1 MADSVQEL
9 KQALNISGNAMLD
22 KPDGSVRLV
31 GSKCSACGDW
41 IFPPTPVCPECMSES
56 LERRELSEIGCLYSW
71 SVVRIA
77 PKNWKTPF
85 IAGYV
90 DFPEKVR
97 VFAHMVDIDPECLS
111 FDMKLRVCKAV
122 VGQDTDGTQIES
134 YSFVPVEG
142 RN

>member
-1 MADSVQEL
+1 MVDSVQEL
-9 KQALNISGNAMLD
+9 KQALNITGDAMVD
-22 KPDGSVRLV
+22 KSDGSVRLV
-31 GSKCSACGDW
+31 GSNCNSCGAW
-41 IFPPTPVCPECMSES
+41 TFPPTSVCPKCMSES
-56 LERRELSEIGCLYSW
+56 LERQELSEIGSLYSW

-97 VFAHMVDIDPECLS
+97 IFAHMVDIDPARLS

-122 VGQDTDGTQIES
+122 VGQDADGTQIES
-134 YSFVPVEG
+134 YSFVPVVE

>member
-1 MADSVQEL
+1 MY
-9 KQALNISGNAMLD
+9 
-22 KPDGSVRLV
+22 VRV
-31 GSKCSACGDW
+31 FGKAG
-41 IFPPTPVCPECMSES
+41 
-56 LERRELSEIGCLYSW
+56 
-71 SVVRIA
+71 VVRDRLPLQLVCGA
-77 PKNWKTPF
+77 YCAQNWKTPF

-122 VGQDTDGTQIES
+122 VGQDADGTQIES